1 MKQCGWLGSAYG
13 TTISTHDSRHATGR
27 PSYWSAC
34 STAPSRALKPIVHVH
49 RCHAS
54 APSSPSEKPA
64 PEGCT
69 ADSGGSGGR
78 EPSSRGKAI
87 SGSRGGSGVRAK
99 SRKSTT
105 AGFGAAQRSIFIS
118 MPSSGRA
125 YKLSPGT
132 SCTYSIGIASRRRAS
147 SSALYQPAHH
157 ASTRTCA
164 GSMPRAA
171 HAARNGACAST
182 VASTSS
188 YSSPTIGGCTRGTW
202 WRLGGAPPAAT
213 ATSPTYTRWRAGS
226 AQTTRA
232 RRANADQSPWSS
244 AASLSDVLA
253 ASCKSI
259 SKKRSL
265 VPAHAW
271 ACCEACSSSA
281 GESVRSG

>member
-1 MKQCGWLGSAYG
+1 MHASRNAAAAPGRQSQRSGSSSWQLRPRPSSPRSNAFLKQCGWLGSAYG

-105 AGFGAAQRSIFIS
+105 RRLGRRPRGRSSSQYPRAARVQVVAGH
-118 MPSSGRA
+118 
-125 YKLSPGT
+125 LLHGT
-132 SCTYSIGIASRRRAS
+132 SIGMRQPPRAS

-171 HAARNGACAST
+171 HAARKGACAIT

-188 YSSPTIGGCTRGTW
+188 YSSPTIGGWTRGTW
-202 WRLGGAPPAAT
+202 WRFGGAPPAAT

-232 RRANADQSPWSS
+232 RRTNADQSPWSS
-244 AASLSDVLA
+244 AASLS
-253 ASCKSI
+253 
-259 SKKRSL
+259 
-265 VPAHAW
+265 
-271 ACCEACSSSA
+271 
-281 GESVRSG
+281 